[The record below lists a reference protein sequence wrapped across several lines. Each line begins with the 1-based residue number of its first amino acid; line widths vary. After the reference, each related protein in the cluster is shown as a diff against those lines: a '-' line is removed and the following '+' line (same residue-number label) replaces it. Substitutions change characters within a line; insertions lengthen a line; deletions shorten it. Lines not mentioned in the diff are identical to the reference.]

1 MNKTIQA
8 ALAATLMIGLAH
20 GARADLDLNG
30 EVGLPLNPTAQVPN
44 KGGVRV
50 QGNYYD
56 MNVSGG
62 GGNFKLYGLEG
73 AGAIANN
80 LELNGGISKLKAPN
94 GSGLDRSGL
103 DIGAKYLITH
113 ETDPAGVRIAVGAG
127 YSRALLNNVR
137 GYVVAS
143 KYLGT
148 VTADRV
154 PITGHLGLRYD
165 RFTIPNGGGRSNK
178 ASVYVGAEVPL
189 TREGNFQFIGELQS
203 KNNKFGNAKVPFSAG
218 IRFRPAGKGFSAT
231 LGVQRQGLINTS
243 GKFFA
248 QLGYTFDTSGGTAD
262 STMTTTTTSP

>member
-20 GARADLDLNG
+20 GARADLDLHG

-44 KGGVRV
+44 QGSARV

-56 MNVSGG
+56 MNVAGG
-62 GGNFKLYGLEG
+62 KFKLYGIEG

-80 LELNGGISKLKAPN
+80 LELNGGISKLDAPN
-94 GSGLDRSGL
+94 GSGIDRTGV
-103 DIGAKYLITH
+103 DIGAKYLISR

-137 GYVVAS
+137 AYVVAS

-148 VTADRV
+148 VTADRAPV
-154 PITGHLGLRYD
+154 IGHLGLRYD

-178 ASVYVGAEVPL
+178 ASVYAGAEVPI
-189 TREGNFQFIGELQS
+189 TRDGNFQLIGEIQS
-203 KNNKFGNAKVPFSAG
+203 KNNKFGGARVPFSAG
-218 IRFRPAGKGFSAT
+218 VRFRPAGQGFSAT
-231 LGVQRQGLINTS
+231 LGIQRQGLINTG

-248 QLGYTFDTSGGTAD
+248 QLGYTFNTGGTGTAG
-262 STMTTTTTSP
+262 TGMTTTTNP